1 MAQENEKN
9 NFDALYQEKMQ
20 QMQMNSESIELDMN
34 ALRQLLEN
42 LVDFSFDQESII
54 NELKKLSTRD
64 PKYVKIGQ
72 NQQKLQNKDKNNDS
86 RKRMARQEPTP

>member
-1 MAQENEKN
+1 MEKT
-9 NFDALYQEKMQ
+9 
-20 QMQMNSESIELDMN
+20 
-34 ALRQLLEN
+34 LRQLLEN

-72 NQQKLQNKDKNNDS
+72 NQQKLQDDLKIIEDSLFALSKRVVVLGPHINKEVLS
-86 RKRMARQEPTP
+86 MKRYVKKSIKYN